1 MFIHSQLP
9 FFLKFIANI
18 YSLIMR
24 NLMSVG
30 IQICIDLDYVLES
43 KNGFNIQNMFKDSTI
58 KLKKSNRKYVMIL
71 SFV

>member
-1 MFIHSQLP
+1 MIWQLHSKVDDIFIHSLLP
-9 FFLKFIANI
+9 LFLKFIANT

-43 KNGFNIQNMFKDSTI
+43 KNGFNIQNLFKD
-58 KLKKSNRKYVMIL
+58 LEM
-71 SFV
+71 